1 MKFAIFYE
9 ITVPRKWGPEAEAR
23 IFHEVVEQV
32 QFAEEM
38 GFDAFWTVEHHFL
51 DEFSH
56 CSAPEVLY
64 GVIAAKTKKIRI
76 GHGVR
81 LLPFP
86 YNHPCRAAEMAGTL
100 DILCNGRME
109 FGTGRSAT
117 MIEMGGFG
125 INPADTRGMWE
136 ESLSIIPRMWKE
148 APFSGHEG
156 KYFKIPPRHVI
167 PKPIQKPHPPLW
179 MACSSPESHQLA
191 GQKGLGLLSFTLA
204 LNLQEVGRRVQLYKD
219 ASAHATPVGDFI
231 NNQAA
236 VFSLVHCSRTN
247 KEAREEAEEGVLWYN
262 HKSFEMLGQS
272 VPTFVQKGSG
282 YEYYDKFNQARPEK
296 FTFEYL
302 DKHSMVIVGD
312 PAHCI
317 EKVQQYKEIGV
328 EQLLCLMQN
337 YGIPHEKTMQSIR
350 LWGEKVIPH
359 FK

>member
-32 QFAEEM
+32 QCAEEM

-86 YNHPCRAAEMAGTL
+86 YNHPFRAAEMGATL

-136 ESLSIIPRMWKE
+136 EALSLIPRMWKE
-148 APFSGHEG
+148 DLFSGHEG
-156 KYFKIPPRHVI
+156 KYFKLPPRHVI

-179 MACSSPESHQLA
+179 MACTSPDSHELA
-191 GQKGLGLLSFTLA
+191 GKKGLGLLSFTLA
-204 LNLQEVGRRVQLYKD
+204 LSLQEVGRRIQLYKE
-219 ASAHATPVGDFI
+219 ATAHAQPVGDFV

-236 VFSLVHCSRTN
+236 VFSLVHCSRTD
-247 KEAREEAEEGVLWYN
+247 KEAREEAAEGVLWYN
-262 HKSFEMLGQS
+262 HKAFEMLGTS
-272 VPTFVQKGSG
+272 METFLREGSG
-282 YEYYDKFNQARPEK
+282 YEYYKRFEEAQPEK
-296 FTFEYL
+296 FTFDYL
-302 DKHSMVIVGD
+302 DEHSMVIVGD
-312 PAHCI
+312 PQHCVD
-317 EKVQQYKEIGV
+317 KVHQHKEIGV

-337 YGIPHEKTMQSIR
+337 YGVPHEKVMQSIR